1 MSYPFD
7 LKSHL
12 EGFGLGG
19 NPLVICK
26 CGRETNAD
34 MIRDVRPVKDQL
46 GIAEDYRCDSCLE
59 DQYRTDKLSREEF
72 YVAHDAPPELI
83 EKMAAVDAKERE
95 ERDAGR

>member
-19 NPLVICK
+19 NPLVTCK

-34 MIRDVRPVKDQL
+34 MIRDVRPVKSQL
-46 GIAEDYRCDSCLE
+46 GVTEDYRCDSCLE
-59 DQYRTDKLSREEF
+59 GFHRTEKLTREEF
-72 YVAHDAPPELI
+72 YRAHDAPAELI
-83 EKMAAVDAKERE
+83 EKMAAVDTRERE
-95 ERDAGR
+95 ERDAVR